1 MAHWDINVLLT
12 RKCPSLPSI
21 DSKRNNSTISKLRT
35 WLTRHDTPATSQ
47 SLTMKKMCVMS
58 TPMLQRSPHTGS
70 PVVPHPMHTLMA
82 PLTMTAP
89 FLLACPNNQRAKA
102 MESSWGMR
110 TQMKSLYTGTCPAS
124 HSMSPVSPSLTPAR
138 IQPVKNTMVE
148 SIKTI
153 VLLCHTAH
161 L

>member
-1 MAHWDINVLLT
+1 MPIVAFDRFEAEQLNHFEAQNMA
-12 RKCPSLPSI
+12 
-21 DSKRNNSTISKLRT
+21 
-35 WLTRHDTPATSQ
+35 DTPRYTRNEPISDDEEDVRDVHSDVAEISTYRQSRGPSSNAYADGTSHYDS
-47 SLTMKKMCVMS
+47 SLS
-58 TPMLQRSPHTGS
+58 SRLPQQPTGEG
-70 PVVPHPMHTLMA
+70 
-82 PLTMTAP
+82 
-89 FLLACPNNQRAKA
+89 K

-138 IQPVKNTMVE
+138 IQPVNNTMVE

-153 VLLCHTAH
+153 VLSCHTAH